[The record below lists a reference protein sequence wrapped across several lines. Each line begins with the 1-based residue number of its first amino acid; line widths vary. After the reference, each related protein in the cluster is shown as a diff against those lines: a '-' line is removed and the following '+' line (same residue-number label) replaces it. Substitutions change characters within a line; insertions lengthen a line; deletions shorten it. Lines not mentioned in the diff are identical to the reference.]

1 MTPLTSGQGRSPLP
15 SLAPP
20 FPGNLRLPMNLVL
33 FEPAEIG
40 PALPGTDPRVRHVQE
55 VLRLAAG
62 DPFDAGLVNVSR
74 GKASLHPLGQGAFRV
89 DYTPGI
95 PLPPRP
101 SLRLMIGLPR
111 PQTARDILR
120 DATTLGAT
128 QLHFVLTE
136 RSDRNYASSTL
147 WSSGEW
153 RRHVLAGA
161 AQAFDP
167 RIPDVRWATP
177 LDDVPPVVGDSAW
190 ALDAYEATVPLA
202 AGNLAPEQAV
212 VLAIGPERGWGP
224 ADRAMLRDRGFI
236 LAALDLPV
244 LRVETAVVAALT
256 LVAAARA
263 RA

>member
-1 MTPLTSGQGRSPLP
+1 
-15 SLAPP
+15 
-20 FPGNLRLPMNLVL
+20 
-33 FEPAEIG
+33 
-40 PALPGTDPRVRHVQE
+40 
-55 VLRLAAG
+55 
-62 DPFDAGLVNVSR
+62 VN
-74 GKASLHPLGQGAFRV
+74 
-89 DYTPGI
+89 YTPGI

-167 RIPDVRWATP
+167 RIPDVYWATP
-177 LDDVPPVVGDSAW
+177 LDDVPPIPGASAW
-190 ALDAYEATVPLA
+190 ALDAYEATVSLA
-202 AGNLAPEQAV
+202 AGNLAPEQPV

-224 ADRAMLRDRGFI
+224 ADRAMLRDRGFT

-263 RA
+263 RAGRKPPSVDAPLGPTASHRPNPEG